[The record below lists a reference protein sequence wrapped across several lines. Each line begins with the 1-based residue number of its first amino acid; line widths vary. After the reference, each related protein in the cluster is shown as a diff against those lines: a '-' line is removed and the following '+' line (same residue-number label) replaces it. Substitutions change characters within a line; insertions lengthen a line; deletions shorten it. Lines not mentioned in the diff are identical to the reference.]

1 MIESISISELLQ
13 LNNPTIIDIRNV
25 QSYNNNHIP
34 TSINIPVEK
43 ILASPNKYLNNS
55 TKYYLYCQQGLSSK
69 KICQILNKMGYHTV
83 NVLGGYEAWI
93 LQK

>member
-13 LNNPTIIDIRNV
+13 LKKPVIIDIRNV

-43 ILASPNKYLNNS
+43 ILSSPNKYLNNS